1 MSKELLFCPLLTG
14 SEEVKAMVI
23 GQGDF
28 VRPVL
33 NVYIKEMC
41 VAYEDGFCKH
51 YNKSVYQDFEKTNY
65 CPNCGCHMVEPQ
77 ESEE

>member
-14 SEEVKAMVI
+14 KEEVKAMVI
-23 GQGDF
+23 GHGDF

-33 NVYIKEMC
+33 NVCIKEMC

-51 YNKSVYQDFEKTNY
+51 YNKSVYRR
-65 CPNCGCHMVEPQ
+65 
-77 ESEE
+77 EETENETII